1 MITIVKSTALHG
13 LEGQIVAVEVD
24 VSLGLPSFDLVG
36 LPDTAVREAKDR
48 VRAAIKNAG
57 YEFPVKRITVNL
69 APADIKKEGP
79 IYDLPIAIGILAATG
94 QVNPDRCGE
103 FAFIGELSLNGS
115 VRSITGAL
123 PNTIA
128 ALEAGISGIIVPGE
142 NAGEAALVDGIDVY
156 PANCIGEIVE
166 FLDGETPL
174 LPYRTGVNSLSAAHF
189 GHAGDFAEVK
199 GQFTAKRALEIAAAG
214 GHNVIMI
221 GSPGSGKTMLA
232 RRLPGILPDLTF
244 PEALEATKIH
254 SLAGLI
260 QPDQPLVNRRPFRSP
275 HHTASTASITGG
287 GRVPKPGE
295 VSLAH
300 QGVLFLDEIPEFR
313 KDTLEALRQPLEDGV
328 ITIARVSA
336 TINYPAGMM
345 LVAAC
350 NPCPCGYYGDS
361 QRDCQCSP
369 HQVARYFSRLSG
381 PLLDRIDIHVEV
393 PRLTYTEISSDS
405 ISESSQTI
413 KTRVE
418 AARKI
423 QRKRFSGDKP
433 EGNSRFST
441 TAVNA
446 RLKGADLSFYCK
458 TTKQAT
464 KLLKEAFHALS
475 LSARSYDRILKVART
490 IADLAD
496 SELIEEAYIAEALQY
511 RSLDRKL

>member
-174 LPYRTGVNSLSAAHF
+174 LPYRTGVNSLSAAHS